1 MNIKFLTFILC
12 AGLLC
17 AQAVKAEDAAS
28 VEDFGLDETIAAVED
43 TVAENA
49 EEAKQQVQNTAQDLA
64 QENPVEITETI
75 ETVEVMPENSAPEE
89 QTEQSEPIMEQ
100 NEEENKSVDLSTY
113 VKELNLDAKQLV
125 QAREI
130 SNNGR
135 LNREQLKHSIERLQ
149 EQVRNLENKNLEE
162 FAAILTPE
170 QREVL
175 QKLRQAEETKNTE
188 NK

>member
-28 VEDFGLDETIAAVED
+28 VEDFGLDETIAAVE
-43 TVAENA
+43 
-49 EEAKQQVQNTAQDLA
+49 
-64 QENPVEITETI
+64 
-75 ETVEVMPENSAPEE
+75 ETVEVMPENSAPGE
-89 QTEQSEPIMEQ
+89 QTEQSESIVEQ

>member
-100 NEEENKSVDLSTY
+100 NKEDKSVDLSTY